1 MPTEKPYNTT
11 STGAMRESI
20 GTKLPV
26 NLVPYELIIAAALG
40 LEYGKDKYAARN
52 FEKGLSYTDHIESI
66 KRHAFALEAREEL
79 DEDSGLPHYVLL
91 ASSAAMLCHNIIQG
105 VVIDDRP
112 VPKQGSTISDL
123 AIWARGVQ
131 ELAKEYRNAPPR

>member
-1 MPTEKPYNTT
+1 MPTEKRYNT
-11 STGAMRESI
+11 SISGAMRESI

-26 NLVPYELIIAAALG
+26 NLVPYELILAAALG
-40 LEYGKDKYAARN
+40 LEYGKDKYDARN
-52 FEKGLSYTDHIESI
+52 FETGLSYTDHIESI
-66 KRHAFALEAREEL
+66 KRHAFALEAREEI

-112 VPKQGSTISDL
+112 IAKEGRTISDL
-123 AIWARGVQ
+123 AVWARGVQ
-131 ELAKEYRNAPPR
+131 EQAKEHRDAPPR